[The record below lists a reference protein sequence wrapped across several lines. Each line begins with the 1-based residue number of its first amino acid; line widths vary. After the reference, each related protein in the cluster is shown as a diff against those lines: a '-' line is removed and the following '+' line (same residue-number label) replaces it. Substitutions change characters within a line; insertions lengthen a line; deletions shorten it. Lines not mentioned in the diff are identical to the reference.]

1 MCLLEARREP
11 WLVFFSFSFLHLW
24 VFSLS
29 LDISV
34 MPIRWNV
41 FYFQFFFS
49 FFFFKFS
56 SRFSRQLFFNI
67 SFSFL
72 IIICCCCYTD
82 IQTIPLIFSSPV
94 MRDEPHCPTLVV
106 KPRSLHQHGL
116 LRHHSSIWY
125 PFCST
130 SVWHTPTCRSIFLS
144 KRMSLSTT
152 LSIWKRFKIQYLE
165 RRGKLNASVAL
176 LRGHIFFSFFHI
188 PPTRSLSLFFFYCL
202 VSLVCFV
209 SKSHCEREACF
220 IHTARKA
227 SRRFQHSTAPSPT
240 IASCVN
246 MTAFADCSAVS
257 GCLTAFLSAGSSWDW
272 SLFKTNKH
280 PECSSFVNAKSMD
293 ELPSFIL

>member
-1 MCLLEARREP
+1 MCLWRLDESLDLCF
-11 WLVFFSFSFLHLW
+11 LVFFPTP
-24 VFSLS
+24 
-29 LDISV
+29 
-34 MPIRWNV
+34 MG
-41 FYFQFFFS
+41 FFS
-49 FFFFKFS
+49 ITWHFSDANTLKCILISNFFSFFFKFS

-130 SVWHTPTCRSIFLS
+130 SVWHTPTCRSISFKS
-144 KRMSLSTT
+144 DE
-152 LSIWKRFKIQYLE
+152 KRFKIQYLE